1 VPALAFI
8 GWRRECVGPDK
19 PESRLA
25 DALPIHTAGRRSGA
39 SDGWDPPRGDYLSF
53 RGFRCVAHFPP
64 IPPPTHPKK
73 TPVPCP
79 PSFFVL
85 VSPNSSSFCPSPPR
99 YIRAADVRK
108 AVAAGSSPPPL
119 LRRRSVLPA
128 LGRRRSGPGTAPRPY
143 VPCSLVLSYLP
154 VAWMVAG
161 WIGLRYGVRD
171 ISRRGLV
178 ELSWGGGGVGA
189 EICRGLWKWIWMLL
203 FLRNSCVVGWEFCSS
218 TFVLRLGLRYRGKIL
233 VFPRVQG
240 ALSSFS
246 LWKTSN
252 LARYPY
258 RNDRQ
263 GFDEKRIR

>member
-1 VPALAFI
+1 MLRHPPRINCCYPLTIARKPVPALAFI
-8 GWRRECVGPDK
+8 GWRRECVGTDK

-25 DALPIHTAGRRSGA
+25 DALPIYTAGRRSGA
-39 SDGWDPPRGDYLSF
+39 SDGRDPPRGDYLSF

-79 PSFFVL
+79 PSFFVP

-143 VPCSLVLSYLP
+143 VPCSWSCLIFLLH
-154 VAWMVAG
+154 G
-161 WIGLRYGVRD
+161 WWLGGLGCVMGLE
-171 ISRRGLV
+171 ISRDG
-178 ELSWGGGGVGA
+178 
-189 EICRGLWKWIWMLL
+189 
-203 FLRNSCVVGWEFCSS
+203 
-218 TFVLRLGLRYRGKIL
+218 
-233 VFPRVQG
+233 
-240 ALSSFS
+240 
-246 LWKTSN
+246 
-252 LARYPY
+252 
-258 RNDRQ
+258 D
-263 GFDEKRIR
+263 